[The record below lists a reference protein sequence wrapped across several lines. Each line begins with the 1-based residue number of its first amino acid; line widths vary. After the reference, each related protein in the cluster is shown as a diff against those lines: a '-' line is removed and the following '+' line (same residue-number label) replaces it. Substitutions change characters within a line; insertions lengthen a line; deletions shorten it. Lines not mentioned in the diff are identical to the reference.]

1 MGFYPITPFNAQT
14 VRHAIM
20 AHFVRFQKTI
30 PFRISPEKGVG
41 GGGGR
46 GLLHVHLVQSMSNVK
61 RSEMFGFRTLRP
73 VDLLFAGLS
82 FTLMTNF
89 GNHHDIKNDKYFN
102 VWNFSAEVR
111 NA

>member
-1 MGFYPITPFNAQT
+1 M
-14 VRHAIM
+14 
-20 AHFVRFQKTI
+20 
-30 PFRISPEKGVG
+30 G
-41 GGGGR
+41 GGGGSGFITR
-46 GLLHVHLVQSMSNVK
+46 TFGQSMSNVK

-89 GNHHDIKNDKYFN
+89 GNHHDVKNDKYFN